1 MSHRHQVA
9 RAAAIAR
16 AQSELRK
23 LQDAVP
29 SDAWTAEDIEQAR
42 AIWTAQLQDLQDP
55 LPIPAPART
64 VLRRRGSGALWAE
77 AA

>member
-23 LQDAVP
+23 LQAAVP
-29 SDAWTAEDIEQAR
+29 SDDWTAEDIEQAT
-42 AIWTAQLQDLQDP
+42 AIWTAQMQDLRDP
-55 LPIPAPART
+55 LPLPAPARA
-64 VLRRRGSGALWAE
+64 VLRRRSSGALWAE